1 MPNNFLSNFTETEFP
16 DNRPPVPEDEQDS
29 ITIGATCTHIFDL
42 PFLSAD
48 IEEAE
53 IIYRQGLNVVLNKQT
68 INNDFAIEDNLDPGH
83 EGSRI
88 VLTLSPEDT
97 LKFKPNLLDV
107 YVQLKII
114 KVKPEAEPESV
125 DNVLYNTPIK
135 LKLNITLDNLS
146 EVN

>member
-1 MPNNFLSNFTETEFP
+1 MPNNFLSNFTETLFP
-16 DNRPPVPEDEQDS
+16 DNRPLVPEDEQDS

-68 INNDFAIEDNLDPGH
+68 LNNDFIIEDNLDPGH
-83 EGSRI
+83 ESSRI
-88 VLTLSPEDT
+88 VLILSPEDT

-114 KVKPEAEPESV
+114 IVKPEGESESF

-135 LKLNITLDNLS
+135 LKLNVTLDNLPKLK
-146 EVN
+146 